1 MNARGWREVRNRT
14 RTWAALDEERGQA
27 LVEFALI
34 APLLILLIV
43 GVFELARAW
52 QSYQVITDAAREG
65 ARVAVIDAT
74 PPVTLDS
81 VQNTVL
87 NALTLANLDPGLVDS
102 LGIMGFHTGRG
113 NPTEVYLSYTHNW
126 IWLRPLLGWFG
137 AAGSVTLK
145 TNIIMRQ
152 E

>member
-1 MNARGWREVRNRT
+1 MSARRRART
-14 RTWAALDEERGQA
+14 DERGQA

-34 APLLILLIV
+34 APILILLIV

-65 ARVAVIDAT
+65 ARLAVIDDPAIT
-74 PPVTLDS
+74 SDS
-81 VQNTVL
+81 VL
-87 NALTLANLDPGLVDS
+87 NVVRNAMQRAALDVNLIDS
-102 LGIMGFHTGRG
+102 LAVNGFNTGRG
-113 NPTEVYLSYTHNW
+113 NPTEVYLSYQHRW
-126 IWLRPLLGWFG
+126 IWIGALLGWVG
-137 AAGSVTLK
+137 GDRVVTLK